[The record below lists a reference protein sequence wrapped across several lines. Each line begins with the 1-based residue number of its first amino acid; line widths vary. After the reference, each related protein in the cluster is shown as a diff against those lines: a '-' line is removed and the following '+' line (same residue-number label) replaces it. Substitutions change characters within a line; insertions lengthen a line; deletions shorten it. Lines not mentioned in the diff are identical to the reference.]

1 MQSLMFNPLSSDGTN
16 FLEWVNDAKTVLSAD
31 DLARTLTTDVA
42 TTSTDP
48 AQQIPPSARW
58 QALLILRRHLD
69 KPLRL
74 QYMQLDD
81 PAELWTQLHSR
92 FNHQQTLFLPQA
104 RTDWINLRVLDFPD
118 FASFNSELHRITAQ
132 LRLCGQTITDAE
144 LIEKTLSTFPPATA
158 ILSQQY
164 RNMKFKKHAN
174 LMSQLLL
181 AEKHHQLLLRN
192 AESRPAREIHNTT
205 ALLGGPVGASAGATV
220 PTLGPGSGHRGR
232 DYSTPGAGQPTEV
245 EAHAAKA
252 SRRPPKGSYRKPFF
266 KSNRPFQRGNQFKPK
281 QFQPRM
287 QQNKA
292 VKGNCHKCGRKGHFA
307 KECRAPPYL
316 VSMYKELQQLRN
328 PPRQNYNIETQNPPS
343 PNHDIENYMTI
354 YEQSTSQPDVALLD
368 SASTHTLVENFTSGS
383 TKKCWSRLL
392 LRTR

>member
-1 MQSLMFNPLSSDGTN
+1 MADKQHANESISAQPTFQESNFQSLRFMPLHVNGTN

-48 AQQIPPSARW
+48 AQQIPPAARW
-58 QALLILRRHLD
+58 QALLILRCHLD
-69 KPLRL
+69 QPLQL

-118 FASFNSELHRITAQ
+118 FASYNSELHRITAQ

-144 LIEKTLSTFPPATA
+144 LIEKTLSTFPLATA

-174 LMSQLLL
+174 LMSHLLP

-192 AESRPAREIHNTT
+192 VESRPAREIHNTI
-205 ALLGGPVGASAGATV
+205 ALLGGPAGAIV

-232 DYSTPGAGQPTEV
+232 DYPTPGAGQLTKV
-245 EAHAAKA
+245 EAHAVEA
-252 SRRPPKGSYRKPFF
+252 SHRPPKGSYRKPSF
-266 KSNRPFQRGNQFKPK
+266 KSN
-281 QFQPRM
+281 
-287 QQNKA
+287 
-292 VKGNCHKCGRKGHFA
+292 
-307 KECRAPPYL
+307 
-316 VSMYKELQQLRN
+316 
-328 PPRQNYNIETQNPPS
+328 
-343 PNHDIENYMTI
+343 
-354 YEQSTSQPDVALLD
+354 
-368 SASTHTLVENFTSGS
+368 
-383 TKKCWSRLL
+383 
-392 LRTR
+392 